1 MSYEVVI
8 TPEIRAAAAAAPM
21 PSTEVL
27 DRVAALLGRHLLQT
41 SQHRESTDHLV
52 HAKAA

>member
-21 PSTEVL
+21 PSPEVL
-27 DRVAALLGRHLLQT
+27 DRVAALLGRHLPQT
-41 SQHRESTDHLV
+41 SQHTDHLV